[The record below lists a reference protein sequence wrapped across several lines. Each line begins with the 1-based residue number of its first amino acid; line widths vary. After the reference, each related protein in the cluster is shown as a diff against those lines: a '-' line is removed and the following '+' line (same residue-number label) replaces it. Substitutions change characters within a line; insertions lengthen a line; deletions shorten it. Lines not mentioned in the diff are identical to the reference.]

1 VPLDPSGSSPTL
13 TCFVIGPIGNRH
25 APIGSLGR
33 ITYEQGVQIM
43 AEVIEPACEAVG
55 LQAVRADSLTRAGE
69 ITEQICW
76 RRRDDDVVIADLT
89 GANPNVMYELGL
101 RHTQNKLTVQIGE
114 YGQLPFDV
122 NTIRTIQFSRSDHGL
137 IQARD
142 ELLRVLQSGLA
153 DDFDPVTATRIWTED
168 ETVDEGPRPLPETPE
183 PGAEPNDIEPEGF
196 LDVLAAAEEAVETLT
211 SALEEVSR
219 LMGRVGVLAE
229 EATVETQKSDT
240 AGKGMRGR
248 LQVLTRYASRLA
260 GVVDDLE
267 PAVDRYLSLYTSATK
282 GMDVL
287 VRGMENDPE
296 ELAAGTEYGMI
307 LRRMAETS
315 RATIASNAGFAE
327 SINDNTKI
335 SRVLRAP
342 SGRLVRQLDRLTAS
356 TQQID
361 EIDRRLQRLGIPI
374 PPEDWEPAYTQ
385 GEVDDVDGA
394 TD

>member
-69 ITEQICW
+69 ITEQIF
-76 RRRDDDVVIADLT
+76 RRLRDDDVVIADLT

-101 RHTQNKLTVQIGE
+101 RHTQNKLTVPLGE
-114 YGQLPFDV
+114 YGQLPVDV

>member
-1 VPLDPSGSSPTL
+1 
-13 TCFVIGPIGNRH
+13 
-25 APIGSLGR
+25 
-33 ITYEQGVQIM
+33 M

-69 ITEQICW
+69 ITEQIF
-76 RRRDDDVVIADLT
+76 RRLRDDDVVIADLT